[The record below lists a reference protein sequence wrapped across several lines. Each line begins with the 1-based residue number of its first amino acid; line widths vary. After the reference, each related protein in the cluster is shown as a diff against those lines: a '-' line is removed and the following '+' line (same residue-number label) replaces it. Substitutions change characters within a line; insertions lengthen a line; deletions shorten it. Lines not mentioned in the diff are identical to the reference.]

1 MIVAWLVWGDY
12 ASVLHLCSYVSL
24 IRQTKKLKLLSQIMI
39 YGSSKLLPFF
49 VHLDND
55 ITEEEEKIERKVKP
69 KPRSSVKGATTR
81 SPSSTKTK
89 ISSNVK
95 ASKYFQSPVKEEE
108 NDSEDDFD
116 IVAPAEP
123 AFKEN
128 AEKME
133 EDGEDEDSEE
143 DEDDWEEV
151 EG

>member
-1 MIVAWLVWGDY
+1 MKA
-12 ASVLHLCSYVSL
+12 
-24 IRQTKKLKLLSQIMI
+24 
-39 YGSSKLLPFF
+39 
-49 VHLDND
+49 
-55 ITEEEEKIERKVKP
+55 
-69 KPRSSVKGATTR
+69 ATTR
-81 SPSSTKTK
+81 NTSSTKPK
-89 ISSNVK
+89 ITSNVK

-116 IVAPAEP
+116 TVALAAP
-123 AFKEN
+123 AFKAN

>member
-1 MIVAWLVWGDY
+1 M
-12 ASVLHLCSYVSL
+12 
-24 IRQTKKLKLLSQIMI
+24 
-39 YGSSKLLPFF
+39 
-49 VHLDND
+49 
-55 ITEEEEKIERKVKP
+55 
-69 KPRSSVKGATTR
+69 KGATTR
-81 SPSSTKTK
+81 NISSTKTK
-89 ISSNVK
+89 ITSNVK

-116 IVAPAEP
+116 IGVPAEP
-123 AFKEN
+123 AFKSN

>member
-1 MIVAWLVWGDY
+1 MM
-12 ASVLHLCSYVSL
+12 
-24 IRQTKKLKLLSQIMI
+24 K

-69 KPRSSVKGATTR
+69 KPCSSVKRATTGNT
-81 SPSSTKTK
+81 SSTKTK
-89 ISSNVK
+89 TTGDVK

-116 IVAPAEP
+116 TVTPAAPS
-123 AFKEN
+123 FKAN

>member
-1 MIVAWLVWGDY
+1 M
-12 ASVLHLCSYVSL
+12 
-24 IRQTKKLKLLSQIMI
+24 IRQTKKLKLFSQMMK

-49 VHLDND
+49 VHLGND

-69 KPRSSVKGATTR
+69 KPRSSVKRATTGNA
-81 SPSSTKTK
+81 SSTKTK
-89 ISSNVK
+89 TTGDVK
-95 ASKYFQSPVKEEE
+95 ASKYFKSPVKEEE

-116 IVAPAEP
+116 TATPAAP
-123 AFKEN
+123 AFKAN